1 MAKKEKI
8 EKKESYEL
16 IITEKPQ
23 AAMKIAYALSEDIP
37 EKQMT
42 GGVPYYRLKYKDKD
56 IVIACAVGHIF
67 SLHSEER
74 GWPIFNVEWIPNYK
88 LKNDYT
94 KKYYSVISQLSKNAS
109 RFTIATDYDIEGEL
123 IGFNILRFI
132 CRQKDAARMKF
143 STLTKPD
150 IVSAY
155 NAPMPSIDFGLAK
168 SGETRHILD
177 WYYGINLS
185 RALMNCLSKAGKFV
199 VMSVGRVQG
208 PALSFIVEKEK
219 EILAFKPKPYWQ
231 IFLTVSNSHKIE
243 VKYEKDITKRV
254 ELAKFYHLRDKTAE
268 ARTEKSEQRVTPP
281 LPFDLTTLQTEAYRL
296 LKITPSRLLQIAQQL
311 YLAGLISYPRTSS
324 QKLPPTIGY
333 KKIIE
338 ELAKST
344 QLVKYITR
352 DVPAEG
358 KKQDAHP
365 AIFPTGEIAKLNE
378 EEKKVYDL
386 IVKRFISCFCA
397 DAVIESKRVI
407 VTVDSLIF
415 YIQGL
420 EIKEKGW
427 TVVYKSNLEEKKIPD
442 MNGRVLIKEIRIE
455 EKLTQP
461 PRRYT
466 QASLVAELT
475 RKNLGTKA
483 TRAMIVDTLY
493 KRGYALGESIHATPF
508 GIGLIDT
515 LKEYSKIILDEK
527 LTRHFEEEIGKV
539 EKSRD
544 KDAIQKKILDEAK
557 KVIGDIATEFKEKS
571 SEIGKKLL
579 IGYKEM
585 RGEEKEAGKI
595 MQCPKCKEGFLV
607 MRRSKEGKQFLACDK
622 YPDCKTTFSLPQF
635 SLIKKTEKTCE
646 CGFPLLLS
654 IRKGRRPWEFCFN
667 PNCPKR
673 QNNNSNKT

>member
-8 EKKESYEL
+8 ENKNGYEL

-23 AAMKIAYALSEDIP
+23 AALKIAYALSDGAP
-37 EKQMT
+37 ERQMIQ
-42 GGVPYYRLKYKDKD
+42 GVPYYRLKYGGRD
-56 IVIACAVGHIF
+56 IAVACAVGHIF

-74 GWPIFNVEWIPNYK
+74 GWPIFNIEWIPNYK
-88 LKNDYT
+88 LKKDYT
-94 KKYYSVISQLSKNAS
+94 KKYYSAISQLSKNAS
-109 RFTIATDYDIEGEL
+109 KFTIATDYDIEGEI
-123 IGFNILRFI
+123 IGYNILRFV
-132 CRQKDAARMKF
+132 CKQEDAARMKF
-143 STLTKPD
+143 STLTKQD
-150 IVSAY
+150 ILSAY
-155 NAPMPSIDFGLAK
+155 ENPMQSINFGLAK
-168 SGETRHILD
+168 SGETRHMLD

-185 RALMNCLSKAGKFV
+185 RALMNCLSRAGKFV

-208 PALSFIVEKEK
+208 PALAFVVEKEK
-219 EILAFKPKPYWQ
+219 EIIAFKPKPYWQ
-231 IFLTVSNSHKIE
+231 VFLTVSNSHKIE

-254 ELAKFYHLRDKTAE
+254 ELAKFYHLKDKTAE

-333 KKIIE
+333 KRIIE
-338 ELAKST
+338 KLAKST
-344 QLVKYITR
+344 QLVKHIAR
-352 DVPAEG
+352 EVPVEG

-365 AIFPTGEIAKLNE
+365 AIFPTGETGRLDE

-407 VTVDSLIF
+407 VAIDSLVF
-415 YIQGL
+415 YTQGL
-420 EIKEKGW
+420 EIREKGW
-427 TVVYKSNLEEKKIPD
+427 TVVYKSNLEERKIPD

-455 EKLTQP
+455 EKMTQP

-475 RKNLGTKA
+475 RKNLGTKS

-493 KRGYALGESIHATPF
+493 KRGYAFGESIQATPF

-515 LKEYSKIILDEK
+515 LNEYSPIIIDER
-527 LTRHFEEEIGKV
+527 LTRHFENELEKV

-544 KDAIQKKILDEAK
+544 KDAMQKKILDEAK
-557 KVIGDIATEFKEKS
+557 GVITDISAEFKEKG

-579 IGYKEM
+579 IGYNEM
-585 RGEEKEAGKI
+585 RSEEKEASRI
-595 MQCPKCKEGFLV
+595 MKCPRCNEGFLV
-607 MRRSKEGKQFLACDK
+607 VRRSREGKQFLACDK
-622 YPDCKTTFSLPQF
+622 YPECKTTFSLPQF
-635 SLIKKTEKTCE
+635 SLIKKTEKICE

-673 QNNNSNKT
+673 QQQLQAK